1 MDYPAL
7 ILFTLASSITPG
19 PNNTLI
25 LASGVNHGVKK
36 SLPHFLGICVGF
48 PLMVIAVGLGAGT
61 LFKQFPAVQIGLK
74 IIGVCYL
81 LYLAFK
87 VATAP
92 TNRMES
98 ENKKPFTFFQAA
110 LFQWVNPKAWIM
122 AIGSVVTFSSVSG
135 NYLVEVIFIAMNFV
149 LFGAPC
155 TGLWLL
161 FGASLKNL
169 LSNPVR
175 LRIFNAVM
183 AILLVMSLAPVIQ
196 ELYMRYIG

>member
-1 MDYPAL
+1 MQYPAL

-48 PLMVIAVGLGAGT
+48 PLMVIAVGFGAGT
-61 LFKQFPAVQIGLK
+61 VFKQLPILQIGLK

-81 LYLAFK
+81 LYLAYK

-92 TNRMES
+92 TKKMES
-98 ENKKPFTFFQAA
+98 ENKKPFTFVQAA

-122 AIGSVVTFSSVSG
+122 AIGAVVTFSSVSG
-135 NYLVEVIFIAMNFV
+135 NYLVEVISIAMIFV

-169 LSNPVR
+169 LSNPIR
-175 LRIFNAVM
+175 LRLFNIAM
-183 AILLVMSLAPVIQ
+183 AALLVVSLAPVIR
-196 ELYMRYIG
+196 ELCVRYIA